1 MTIFIFGL
9 RYLYHRL
16 FTNFYHLGRRVGFG
30 KNVAIRNPKYISLG
44 NNVYLDNNAILQVP
58 EEHAEY
64 GSHKPKLEIED
75 KVTVGSTTMISAVN
89 SIQIKKNVLI
99 SQHCFI
105 GDHNHEYKDINTPI
119 RYQGLTNVA
128 PIVIDEGAWIGANV
142 TVAPGVKIGK
152 NAVVGANSVVTKDV
166 PDYSVAV
173 GLPAQVIK
181 KYNFKTKKWE
191 RVKS

>member
-9 RYLYHRL
+9 RYLYHLIFSR
-16 FTNFYHLGRRVGFG
+16 FHHLGRRVGFG
-30 KNVAIRNPKYISLG
+30 SNVAIRNARYISLG

-75 KVTVGSTTMISAVN
+75 KVTVGSTTMISAVK

-105 GDHNHEYKDINTPI
+105 GDHNHEYKDTSTPI
-119 RYQGLTNVA
+119 RYQGLTNIA

-142 TVAPGVKIGK
+142 TVASGVRIGK
-152 NAVVGANSVVTKDV
+152 NSVIGANSVVTHDI
-166 PDYSVAV
+166 PAFSVAV
-173 GLPAQVIK
+173 GLPARVIK
-181 KYNFKTKKWE
+181 KYNPKTKKWE

>member
-1 MTIFIFGL
+1 MDKLIYAV
-9 RYLYHRL
+9 RYLYYRI
-16 FTNFYHLGRRVGFG
+16 FYRFYHLGWPVGFG

-44 NNVYLDNNAILQVP
+44 NNIYLDNNVILQIP

-75 KVTVGSTTMISAVN
+75 KVTVGSTTMISAVK
-89 SIQIKKNVLI
+89 SIRIKKNVLI

-105 GDHNHEYKDINTPI
+105 GDHNHEYKDTNTPI
-119 RYQGLTNVA
+119 RYQGLKVA

-142 TVAPGVKIGK
+142 TVSSGVRIGK
-152 NAVVGANSVVTKDV
+152 NAVIGANSVVTKDI

-173 GLPAQVIK
+173 GIPAKVIK

-191 RVKS
+191 KVKS